1 MSQNHPTGSFG
12 PFRNVAGP
20 PLGVRRDVWPRRDHR
35 CGVGDTKGARPMI
48 QRIRAREDWSDK
60 NFAQK
65 GFTLVE
71 LLVVIS
77 ILGILAAVVVFS
89 VSGIT
94 DKGQTSACKTD
105 SSEIRTAIAAY
116 QAKNNATDQPTMAQL
131 VSGGFLQA
139 NSTLYTITWP
149 SGAPTLITTA
159 NNTTVAG

>member
-1 MSQNHPTGSFG
+1 MIARMRASERWSEK
-12 PFRNVAGP
+12 NV
-20 PLGVRRDVWPRRDHR
+20 
-35 CGVGDTKGARPMI
+35 
-48 QRIRAREDWSDK
+48 
-60 NFAQK
+60 AQK

-105 SSEIRTAIAAY
+105 SSEIRTAVAAY

-131 VSGGFLQA
+131 VSGGFLQQA
-139 NSTLYTITWP
+139 STLYTITWP
-149 SGAPTLITTA
+149 SGVLTLTGQG
-159 NNTTVAG
+159 NCSGVAG